1 VSKAQKNNTAND
13 ELMISEK
20 TLRDKIVIVR
30 KQKVMLDYDL
40 AKIYG
45 YTTSAFNQ
53 QVSRN
58 LEKFEGEDFMFKLT
72 MKESNSLISQ
82 NVISSWGGT
91 RKPPYAFTEQGIY
104 MLMTILRGELA
115 VKQSRALIRM
125 FKNMKDYIIANQ
137 ESLDYKSSLQ
147 LARQEIDNT
156 LMKNKISRL
165 DKEIRSLNEEMN
177 EIHKKL
183 KATIMKSE
191 ISPILLDFSK
201 NNEQKEYV
209 FTNGDLLK
217 ASEFFTD
224 IYNKAE
230 KSIYIID
237 NYASIKTL
245 RHLQNVNPKIKIIIF
260 CDNTNNYLHKT
271 DYDDFRKD
279 RSDLKIRFIK
289 TMGLMH
295 DRFIIIDYDTE
306 NEVIYHSG
314 ASEKDAGKKLMIVS
328 KYTDGLVNTVMHDV
342 VDGLMMNDELALS

>member
-1 VSKAQKNNTAND
+1 
-13 ELMISEK
+13 M
-20 TLRDKIVIVR
+20 
-30 KQKVMLDYDL
+30 
-40 AKIYG
+40 
-45 YTTSAFNQ
+45 
-53 QVSRN
+53 
-58 LEKFEGEDFMFKLT
+58 
-72 MKESNSLISQ
+72 
-82 NVISSWGGT
+82 
-91 RKPPYAFTEQGIY
+91 
-104 MLMTILRGELA
+104 
-115 VKQSRALIRM
+115 
-125 FKNMKDYIIANQ
+125 
-137 ESLDYKSSLQ
+137 
-147 LARQEIDNT
+147 
-156 LMKNKISRL
+156 
-165 DKEIRSLNEEMN
+165 
-177 EIHKKL
+177 
-183 KATIMKSE
+183 
-191 ISPILLDFSK
+191 LDFSK

-260 CDNTNNYLHKT
+260 CDNTNNYLHIT

-342 VDGLMMNDELALS
+342 VDGLMMNDEFALS